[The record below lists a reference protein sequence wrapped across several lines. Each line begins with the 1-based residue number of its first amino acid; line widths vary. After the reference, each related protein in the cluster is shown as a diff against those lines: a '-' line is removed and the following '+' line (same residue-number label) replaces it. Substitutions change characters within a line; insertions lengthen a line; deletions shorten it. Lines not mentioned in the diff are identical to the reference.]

1 MNPISKPTLLILH
14 FYNYFLNKKI
24 LSSIVFYCEELMQ
37 ITQEIESTSNC
48 KVAYAQGSWMHS
60 I

>member
-24 LSSIVFYCEELMQ
+24 LSSIAFYCEEPMR
-37 ITQEIESTSNC
+37 ITQEIESTSNF
-48 KVAYAQGSWMHS
+48 KVAYAQGS
-60 I
+60 